1 MEIAFHKL
9 DTSVGVSGPHGF
21 AVRKLLQ
28 SSKEPPTSIATCPAF
43 DTFAKRPSYRNR
55 METTLEQFVIS
66 EKQNIF
72 SRGA

>member
-9 DTSVGVSGPHGF
+9 GTSVGVPGPHGF

-43 DTFAKRPSYRNR
+43 DTFAKRPSYRDRIGNY
-55 METTLEQFVIS
+55 
-66 EKQNIF
+66 
-72 SRGA
+72 

>member
-9 DTSVGVSGPHGF
+9 GTSVGVPGPHGF

-43 DTFAKRPSYRNR
+43 DTFAKRPSYRDR
-55 METTLEQFVIS
+55 M
-66 EKQNIF
+66 
-72 SRGA
+72 G